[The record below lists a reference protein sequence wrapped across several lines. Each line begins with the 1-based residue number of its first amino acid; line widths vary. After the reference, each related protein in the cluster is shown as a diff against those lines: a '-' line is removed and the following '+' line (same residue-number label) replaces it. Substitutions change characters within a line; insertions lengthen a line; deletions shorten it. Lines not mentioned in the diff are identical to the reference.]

1 MKLQV
6 HFSRE
11 NSNVQIS
18 LNLSPV
24 VLISAGKGLNLVNF
38 EMYTTLKKFI
48 CIVVNYLSLCSLYI
62 RSCI

>member
-1 MKLQV
+1 MKWQV

-11 NSNVQIS
+11 KNNVQIF
-18 LNLSPV
+18 LNLSSV

-48 CIVVNYLSLCSLYI
+48 SIVVNYLSLCSLYM